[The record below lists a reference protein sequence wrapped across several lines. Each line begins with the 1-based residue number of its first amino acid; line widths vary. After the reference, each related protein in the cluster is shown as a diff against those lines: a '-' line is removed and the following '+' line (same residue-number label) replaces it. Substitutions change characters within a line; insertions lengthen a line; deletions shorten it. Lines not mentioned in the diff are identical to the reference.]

1 MTAPRTTVYIE
12 DEIDRLNDAA
22 EKFGEMLADDLNQ
35 IFTDELIKV
44 LTRVGADCAELN
56 REERRKQKELRKA
69 IRADLR
75 FLNSWDLQEIA
86 ERVKQLKE
94 NKRK

>member
-22 EKFGEMLADDLNQ
+22 EKFGEALADDLDQ

-75 FLNSWDLQEIA
+75 FLNSWDLQGIA

>member
-22 EKFGEMLADDLNQ
+22 EKFGEALADDLNR
-35 IFTDELIKV
+35 IFTDELMSV

-56 REERRKQKELRKA
+56 REERRKQRELRNA

-75 FLNSWDLQEIA
+75 SLNSWDLQEIA

-94 NKRK
+94 IKRK